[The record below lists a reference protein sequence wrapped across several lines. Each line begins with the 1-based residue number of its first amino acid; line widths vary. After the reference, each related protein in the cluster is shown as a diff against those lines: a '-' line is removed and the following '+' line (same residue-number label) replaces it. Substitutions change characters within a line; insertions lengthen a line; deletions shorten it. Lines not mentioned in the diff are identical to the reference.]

1 MLSLYT
7 LKSAKDASTYYQQ
20 GDYYTTAGT
29 DEYSFW
35 WGKGSEALGQRGA
48 VDFKIF
54 KGLLAGQLP
63 DGNSMVQTQK
73 GQHHRPGYDLT
84 FSAPKSV
91 SILAL
96 VLGNKEILEAHR
108 QAVKGTLSHLE
119 KMEAAYRLKVKGR
132 TDIVKSGNYTVAA
145 FEHSDSRLGDPN
157 LHTHAVLLN
166 MTQRSDG
173 VWRSLYADNLYTEKL
188 FHGMEYRA
196 RLARQLLHLGF
207 ELEFKEKGLFEI
219 VGVEAT
225 LIQQWSQRRE
235 EIEAWLKEQQMSGG
249 EASSTAN
256 FQTRGKKVKSAP
268 HLRVDNWLKELK
280 QAGFTLEDLEKVVSN
295 AKVRGSIALPDET
308 VLAEFAVNSALHHL
322 SERQM
327 LFTMENLLKT
337 AKWMSVL
344 PCSGG
349 DFLKIIEAK
358 INAKTLLYGEGK
370 YLTTPETVTLQ
381 KTIIESM
388 RKSQGT
394 VNRMMAPWVADI
406 VTSFKVKSEAEHA
419 ALKALLIHQD
429 AQVLLSAES
438 RKDLF
443 SVLKNFQSLAINN
456 GYYPRFLTQTQS
468 GVAVLKEKLGAERAH
483 TIAGFLLSC
492 EMRSK
497 NQTASILPQ
506 WLQDWNKR
514 VRAREARDI
523 WVVQGAI
530 LPSELNQLQRWVK
543 QFDARLILTET
554 KHQSLPI
561 GALLKQNGI
570 RNVEFEMNSSKNL
583 SPRLAVLEKIEMLEK
598 EKSLYVISN
607 YKERLQ
613 KAVELYEP
621 KFQLLCNNYTES
633 RFLNEMA
640 RNQLKA
646 KDVLQGQST
655 SLNILQ
661 PLSLSQTEKR
671 MLHLYQLNDV
681 IRFNEKGEYF
691 KVTNVDLSQD
701 KMSLQSL
708 DGSVKEWT
716 LSNAVSLDVFREKTV
731 DVMVGESLIWTR
743 TVKHETSALDR
754 IKNQKAVITEIKDDS
769 IRVRLQNGKILDLSK
784 SVCADQHWDYGYAT
798 LLKNADGKALQT
810 ILLLNH
816 QNLDDKNINILH
828 DLSQAQN
835 KTIVLCEDA
844 DKLKHSLRTGV
855 ENNLPLFFNEVPYE
869 RKDALTQTTVTQPIF
884 YRMQQEYLNVR
895 QQNPEFL
902 EKNLEKSKESRAYS
916 PEFRKACYAVETVIL
931 YHSER
936 KAVFSYIDIKK
947 ESREVGGLELS
958 RRALDGALDFA
969 LQKGWLVNVPS
980 ENKDEVLVSA
990 RHTVLMEKLC
1000 IQRMQQGQ
1008 NQLAPILDKESPL
1021 MEELKG
1027 NTHLTTGQ
1035 KAAVTLM
1042 LTSKDTMTAVQGI
1055 AGAGKTTALKEVNR
1069 LCRDA
1074 DFKSLVLANTAS
1086 AKNQAQSASGI
1097 ASLTTARFLTQL
1109 ETDLKLDPGKAKQE
1123 YGDNQLIIV
1132 DEASLMATKEQ
1143 FRLTNVVGELGARL
1157 SFVGDFKQQGSIGA
1171 GTSFNDLLVYGIDKA
1186 VMADNVR
1193 LKEAK
1198 ALEAMKKAYAGDMSG
1213 TLQILK
1219 DTIEEIPDKK
1229 EALTRIVDIY
1239 TSRKKGREHILII
1252 TPLNKDR
1259 HFVNSSIRER
1269 LKGTEELAGA
1279 ALTTPV
1285 FLPRDRR
1292 DVEKR
1297 EAASYELGDVIRFNT
1312 NHPRLGI
1319 NRSDYLTVSSID
1331 AKHQRLTLMDDK
1343 GQSFYLS
1350 PKNLKKTSDIEIYRV
1365 DSREFMQNDII
1376 VFKRNQDDKGIFNGD
1391 KATVLK
1397 VLDEHRLEVLLA
1409 NKKTTILDLRQKENQ
1424 HLDYGYALTT
1434 FAVQGK
1440 EGVMVLAY
1448 GEVGTPRLR
1457 RTSELKVGNQIV
1469 VTKED
1474 QKQLDPNYSGNAV
1487 IGKVLKVEGSKVTV
1501 RTENKVLTL
1510 ISDKDRQ
1517 WHYFPPFE
1525 QRRGSELPLS
1535 TSQQSFL
1542 VQITRGDLF
1551 YLIVPYLSDFLKTL
1565 EKHEVSQES
1574 ALNFLDPR
1582 HKVLNQ
1588 TVKRLL
1594 DNIRGIAEKFAT
1606 APTVS
1611 HSHTEK
1617 RFKKQPK
1624 THDEK
1629 FFIDKEDLNH
1639 YLSQDVLGHA
1649 SRWLG
1654 SPKKNNGREARWP
1667 GALSITLHGEKAGRW
1682 MRWSS
1687 DEGGK
1692 DLISLYANVYGLSWK
1707 QALKELGKD
1716 FGFSSRDKGVNRAPP
1731 IEKVLPTQNS
1741 VLKEE
1746 KSKQERIQKAL
1757 NIYKSAIPITGT
1769 LAEKYLRDFRGIVG
1783 ELPSDFRFIK
1793 ATFHLDTQK
1802 LVPALI
1808 APIRSKDGAIT
1819 GITRIFLN
1827 QDGSKI
1833 TDTYINAMGKIEKV
1847 TDKASL
1853 GVSKER
1859 AVVVQQGDLNTTLWV
1874 AEGIETALSVAPA
1887 VPNQTV
1893 LVSLSVNQFKNVP
1906 VGIEVQKIVI
1916 LADRDEKGSNAPES
1930 VIKAI
1935 DYHLSQG
1942 KRVFIAIP
1950 PDMGLK
1956 KCDFNDLIQHRGI
1969 DSVKASLGNRLE
1981 IKQDELALMRKEG
1994 FLETVDRLQKSSVKK
2009 SDFSGTLLQK
2019 TKTEK
2024 WFER

>member
-7 LKSAKDASTYYQQ
+7 LKSAKDASIYYQQ

-29 DEYSFW
+29 NEYSFW
-35 WGKGSEALGQRGA
+35 WGKGAEALGQKDA
-48 VDFKIF
+48 VDFQIF
-54 KGLLAGQLP
+54 KGLLEGQLP

-119 KMEAAYRLKVKGR
+119 KDAAYRLKVKGR

-145 FEHSDSRLGDPN
+145 FEHSDSRLGNPN
-157 LHTHAVLLN
+157 LHTHALLLN

-173 VWRSLYADNLYTEKL
+173 AWRSLYADNLYTDKL
-188 FHGMEYRA
+188 FHGMEYRS

-219 VGVEAT
+219 VGVPAT
-225 LIQQWSQRRE
+225 LMQQWSQRRE
-235 EIEAWLKEQQMSGG
+235 EIETWLKEQSLSGG
-249 EASSTAN
+249 EASSAAN
-256 FQTRGKKVKSAP
+256 FQTRGKKVKSDP
-268 HLRVDNWLKELK
+268 GSRIDNWLKELK
-280 QAGFTLEDLEKVVSN
+280 QAGFTLVDLEKVVSN
-295 AKVRGSIALPDET
+295 AKVRGSIALPDPLI
-308 VLAEFAVNSALHHL
+308 LAEFAVNSALHHL
-322 SERQM
+322 SERQSV
-327 LFTMENLLKT
+327 FTMENLLKT
-337 AKWMSVL
+337 ARWMSVL
-344 PCSGG
+344 PCSEG
-349 DFLKIIEAK
+349 DFLKIMEAK
-358 INAKTLLYGEGK
+358 IAAKTLLYGEGR
-370 YLTTPETVTLQ
+370 YLTTPETVALQ

-394 VNRMMAPWVADI
+394 INRMMAPWVADI

-429 AQVLLSAES
+429 AQVLLSAGS

-443 SVLKNFQSLAINN
+443 SILKNFQSLAVEN
-456 GYYPRFLTQTQS
+456 GYYPRFLTQTQV
-468 GVAVLKEKLGAERAH
+468 GVATLKEKLRIERAH

-492 EMRSK
+492 EMRAK
-497 NQTASILPQ
+497 KQTSILPQ

-514 VRAREARDI
+514 LRLREARDI
-523 WVVQGAI
+523 WVVQGI
-530 LPSELNQLQRWVK
+530 ITPSELNQLQRWAK

-570 RNVEFEMNSSKNL
+570 RNIQFEMNSSNDL
-583 SPRLAVLEKIEMLEK
+583 SPRLAVLEKIEVLEK
-598 EKSLYVISN
+598 EKSLYAVSD

-621 KFQLLCNNYTES
+621 QFQLLCANYTES
-633 RFLNEMA
+633 RFLNELV
-640 RNQLKA
+640 RHQLKT
-646 KDVLQGQST
+646 KGVLQGQNV

-661 PLSLSQTEKR
+661 PLSLSQTEKKL
-671 MLHLYQLNDV
+671 LHLYQLNDV
-681 IRFNEKGEYF
+681 IRFNEKSEYF

-731 DVMVGESLIWTR
+731 EIMVGESLIWTR
-743 TVKHETSALDR
+743 TIKHESVRALDR
-754 IKNQKAVITEIKDDS
+754 IKNQRVVVAGIKDDS
-769 IRVRLQNGKILDLSK
+769 ITVRLQNGKTLDLNK
-784 SVCADQHWDYGYAT
+784 TAYADQHWDYGYAT
-798 LLKNADGKALQT
+798 LLKNVGNKAVQT
-810 ILLLNH
+810 ILLLKH
-816 QNLDDKNINILH
+816 QNLDDKNIGILH
-828 DLSQAQN
+828 DLVDTKN
-835 KTIVLCEDA
+835 KMIVLCEDF

-855 ENNLPLFFNEVPYE
+855 ENNLPLFLNEVPYE
-869 RKDALTQTTVTQPIF
+869 RFDAITQTTVTQPIF

-902 EKNLEKSKESRAYS
+902 EKNFEKSKENHAYS

-936 KAVFSYIDIKK
+936 KAVFSYIDVKK

-980 ENKDEVLVSA
+980 ENKIEVLVSA

-1008 NQLAPILDKESPL
+1008 NKLAPILDKESPL

-1027 NTHLTTGQ
+1027 NTHLTPGQ

-1042 LTSKDTMTAVQGI
+1042 LTSPDSMTAVQGI

-1097 ASLTTARFLTQL
+1097 PSLTTARFLTKM
-1109 ETDLKLDPGKAKQE
+1109 ETDLKLEPDKAKQE
-1123 YGDNQLIIV
+1123 YGGNQLIIV

-1186 VMADNVR
+1186 VMSDNVR

-1213 TLQILK
+1213 TLTVLK

-1239 TSRKKGREHILII
+1239 TSKKEREHILII
-1252 TPLNKDR
+1252 TPLNEDR

-1297 EAASYELGDVIRFNT
+1297 EVASYGLGDVIRFNT
-1312 NHPRLGI
+1312 NHFRLGI

-1331 AKHQRLTLMDDK
+1331 IKHQRLTLMDDK

-1391 KATVLK
+1391 KATILK

-1409 NKKTTILDLRQKENQ
+1409 NQKTVILDLRQKENQ

-1440 EGVMVLAY
+1440 DGVTVLAY

-1457 RTSELKVGNQIV
+1457 RTSELKVGNHIV
-1469 VTKED
+1469 VSQAD
-1474 QKQLDPNYSGNAV
+1474 QKQLDPTYNGHAV

-1501 RTENKVLTL
+1501 QTENKVLT
-1510 ISDKDRQ
+1510 ITNDKDRQ

-1542 VQITRGDLF
+1542 VQITRGDFF
-1551 YLIVPYLSDFLKTL
+1551 YLIVPYLSDFLKIL
-1565 EKHEVSQES
+1565 EKHEVSQQS
-1574 ALNFLDPR
+1574 ALNFLDTR
-1582 HKVLNQ
+1582 RKVLNQ
-1588 TVKRLL
+1588 SVKRLL
-1594 DNIRGIAEKFAT
+1594 DNIRGIAEKFV
-1606 APTVS
+1606 PTPMVC
-1611 HSHTEK
+1611 HPRTEK
-1617 RFKKQPK
+1617 NFKKETK
-1624 THDEK
+1624 AFDK
-1629 FFIDKEDLNH
+1629 KSFIDKEALNY

-1654 SPKKNNGREARWP
+1654 SPKKINSRGARWP
-1667 GALSITLHGEKAGRW
+1667 GALSVTLHGEKAGWW

-1687 DEGGK
+1687 GEGGK
-1692 DLISLYANVYGLSWK
+1692 DLISLYANVYGLSWE
-1707 QALKELGKD
+1707 QALRELGKD
-1716 FGFSSRDKGVNRAPP
+1716 FGFSSRGKEAVRTSSVEKNRP
-1731 IEKVLPTQNS
+1731 IQNS
-1741 VLKEE
+1741 AFRQENAR
-1746 KSKQERIQKAL
+1746 QERIQKAL
-1757 NIYKSAIPITGT
+1757 SIYKSAIPISDT

-1793 ATFHLDTQK
+1793 ATKHLDTQK

-1808 APIRSKDGAIT
+1808 APIRDKEGEIT

-1827 QDGSKI
+1827 RDGSKI
-1833 TDTYINAMGKIEKV
+1833 TDTYINSVGKIEKV

-1853 GVSKER
+1853 GVSKDG
-1859 AVVVQQGDLNTTLWV
+1859 AVVVQQGDLNTILWV
-1874 AEGIETALSVAPA
+1874 AEGIETALSVASII
-1887 VPNQTV
+1887 PNQTV
-1893 LVSLSVNQFKNVP
+1893 VASLSVNQFKNVP

-1916 LADRDEKGSNAPES
+1916 LADRDEKGSNTIQS
-1930 VIKAI
+1930 MTKAI

-1956 KCDFNDLIQHRGI
+1956 KCDFNDLIQQRGI
-1969 DSVKASLGNRLE
+1969 EGVKASLDNRLE
-1981 IKQDELALMRKEG
+1981 IKSAELALMRKEG
-1994 FLETVDRLQKSSVKK
+1994 FLETIDRLQRLLLKEKNFSDIPLQKFTVKK
-2009 SDFSGTLLQK
+2009 DL
-2019 TKTEK
+2019 EK
-2024 WFER
+2024 